1 MGLISGFAI
10 FSIALVVLVI
20 VFIFAGVKTVPQGQE
35 HTVERFGRYTRTLS
49 PGLHVVIP
57 LIDHVRRKMNM
68 MEQVKDVPSQ
78 EVITEDNVMV
88 TVDGVVYY
96 QILNAAKA
104 AYEIDNVDAAII
116 NLTMTNMRSVM
127 GGMKLDEVLSNR
139 DVINER
145 IVGVVDEA
153 TSPWGLKVTRIE
165 IMDLSPP
172 REIVDAMA
180 QQMKADR
187 NKRAAV
193 LEAEGDKAA
202 AILRAEGQM
211 QSAILQAEGE
221 KQSAILE
228 AEARER
234 EAQAEARATHM
245 VSQAVN
251 QGSVQALNY
260 FVALKYVESLQ
271 AIASAENQKLVFM
284 PLEAASMVGAIGG
297 IAELASDAFEAR
309 KANPNSGGS
318 NQAAAAAAAAAAQ
331 AAAQTANQAA
341 ARQAGRNAP
350 QPPAAQPGGDDD
362 QGRES

>member
-1 MGLISGFAI
+1 MGLISGFAV
-10 FSIALVVLVI
+10 FAIALVVLVI
-20 VFIFAGVKTVPQGQE
+20 IIIFAGVKTVPQGQE

-49 PGLHVVIP
+49 PGLHVVVP
-57 LIDHVRRKMNM
+57 LIDNVRRKVNM

-211 QSAILQAEGE
+211 QSAILEAEGD

-234 EAQAEARATHM
+234 AAQAEARATHM

-260 FVALKYVESLQ
+260 FVALKYVDSLQ

-284 PLEAASMVGAIGG
+284 PLEAANMIGAIGG
-297 IAELASDAFEAR
+297 IAELASDALEAR
-309 KANPNSGGS
+309 RMDAAQSS
-318 NQAAAAAAAAAAQ
+318 ATQTAAQAAQAAAQ
-331 AAAQTANQAA
+331 AAATANRSVPRSTAPPPRDG
-341 ARQAGRNAP
+341 RQADSGD
-350 QPPAAQPGGDDD
+350 GGDDE
-362 QGRES
+362 GRDS